1 MRRQRRI
8 RKVSINLLLLSC
20 LGLSGLGAVI
30 LPPYQTLGISVAE
43 AASSKGDG
51 AEKSGQWRF
60 TKDIEPGGDAAY
72 QEFFLDE
79 EVYQH
84 ANAGLRDLRIEDR
97 RGQFVPYYRESGE
110 AEQKEQNISYQTD
123 LIHKF
128 NKNLETTFDY
138 RVIPNEEN
146 RDIQGS
152 RLEFDLPG
160 EAFLKHVQIYG
171 GYDGNTWEPLSKGD
185 LYRAGEFAQ
194 SGIDLGSAYKFT
206 YYRLVVPNNAEKLEF
221 GLMRLM
227 HKTAT
232 VTIQDFT
239 RQREPV
245 YEMKQDG
252 SKTQLVIH
260 NDNRLKVSV
269 IRLETTGNF
278 TRAYMLYDDSG
289 KELGT
294 VGGSKLY
301 RLDFKD
307 SRIAGTDI
315 VLQEPTIAPY
325 LTVAIENQDDSPIP
339 LQGVQM
345 DYLLDKLV
353 FPVDGEGPFRL
364 VYGNS
369 GAVAPQYDI
378 VSFRSHIEGEKIGTA
393 RLGPESALPE
403 VSAISSTGWHWLT
416 GAMGFNAVIIIV
428 SLLLIIFLI
437 RKLNRN

>member
-1 MRRQRRI
+1 MRRRRQI

-20 LGLSGLGAVI
+20 LGLNGLGAVI
-30 LPPYQTLGISVAE
+30 LPPVKTSGVSVAE
-43 AASSKGDG
+43 AVSSKAD
-51 AEKSGQWRF
+51 SSDQWRF
-60 TKDIEPGGDAAY
+60 TKAIEPSGDAAY
-72 QEFFLDE
+72 QDFFLDE

-84 ANAGLRDLRIEDR
+84 ANTNLSDLRIEDSR
-97 RGQFVPYYRESGE
+97 RQFVPYFRESGE
-110 AEQKEQNISYQTD
+110 AEQKEQNISYKTE
-123 LIHKF
+123 LTLKF

-152 RLEFDLPG
+152 RLEFGLPG

-171 GYDGNTWEPLSKGD
+171 GYDGNTWEPLVKGD

-194 SGIDLGSAYKFT
+194 SGIDLGSNYKFT

-221 GLMRLM
+221 GLMKLI

-232 VTIQDFT
+232 VNVQDFT
-239 RQREPV
+239 RQRDPV

-252 SKTQLVIH
+252 QKTQLIIR
-260 NDNRLKVSV
+260 NDNRLKVSL

-278 TRAYMLYDDSG
+278 SRTYTLYDDSG
-289 KELGT
+289 RELGT

-315 VLQEPTIAPY
+315 ILQEPTTALYFTI
-325 LTVAIENQDDSPIP
+325 VIENRDDAPIS
-339 LQGVQM
+339 LQGVHM
-345 DYLLDKLV
+345 EYLVDKLV
-353 FPVDGEGPFRL
+353 FPADGEGPFRL

-378 VSFRSHIEGEKIGTA
+378 VSFKSHIEGEKIGTA
-393 RLGPESALPE
+393 RLGPENALPE
-403 VSAISSTGWHWLT
+403 VSAISSTGWRWLT
-416 GAMGFNAVIIIV
+416 GALGFNAVIIIV
-428 SLLLIIFLI
+428 SLLLILVLI
-437 RKLNRN
+437 RKLNRK